1 MEDSGDLTPKV
12 DFASLKEELSKN
24 GMVICPAQ
32 NCNQDFSSLGGL
44 KYHLKQANHLISGER
59 RFKCEQCNLLFQ
71 SRVHLRNHRAA
82 EHSDG
87 ESGSPLVS
95 PLSSPRYR

>member
-32 NCNQDFSSLGGL
+32 NCNRDFSSLGGL

-71 SRVHLRNHRAA
+71 SRVHLRNHRVA

-95 PLSSPRYR
+95 PLSSPR